1 MRTKKILLFVI
12 LAVFSIFVSSC
23 GSAGLFSDTN
33 LTDVRLGEGNYT
45 IVARDVTGESQ
56 AAYILGGTMSTG
68 MTTSIYALFK
78 VNGTSRLYSDAL
90 NSLWKNFEKTNGS
103 IIGKKYALV
112 NVRYDANALNLFVY
126 TSVKITIR
134 ADVVEFITP
143 GQ

>member
-1 MRTKKILLFVI
+1 LL
-12 LAVFSIFVSSC
+12 
-23 GSAGLFSDTN
+23 SDTN

-45 IVARDVTGESQ
+45 IVARDVTGESN

-68 MTTSIYALFK
+68 MTTAIYALFK
-78 VNGTSRLYSDAL
+78 VNGSSRLYSDAI

-112 NVRYDANALNLFVY
+112 KVRYDANALNLFVY
-126 TSVKITIR
+126 TSVRITIR
-134 ADVVEFITP
+134 ADVVQFITL